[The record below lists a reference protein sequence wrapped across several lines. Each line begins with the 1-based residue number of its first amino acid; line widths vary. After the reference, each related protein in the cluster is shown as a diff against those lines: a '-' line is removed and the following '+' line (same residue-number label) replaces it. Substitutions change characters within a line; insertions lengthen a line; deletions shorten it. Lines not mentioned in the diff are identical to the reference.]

1 MFPNF
6 QASVESNE
14 EILESESSEQVPE
27 AIPSPL
33 SGQDEEI
40 SVNIKKEPEE
50 SNEEELEVKKE
61 VKMEV
66 DTTEPQND
74 ENEVILPI
82 KEEDEEEKM
91 DQQEEEPEVKK
102 ENEEAEEAEGSV
114 LQPTLTEQDINPCIE
129 KGKVFNQIFTML
141 PSMSDMPECSLM
153 ASYFSFS
160 GSEDVEEE
168 TVQEEPAIKQEEEEE
183 SEMEEKSD
191 AIDPSEDQSDSKTPE
206 KTIEEEPSSA
216 PVSDTTSAIVS
227 CLIDGN
233 LELSQ
238 APTALPSV
246 PNRIKIN
253 ISKPILTKPTDETE
267 DESDKASESEHEDQ
281 ASVSE
286 HVPAGE
292 EPVVSKPKLVGR
304 KLTVLPPKVR
314 GTETSGLCSI
324 M

>member
-1 MFPNF
+1 M
-6 QASVESNE
+6 
-14 EILESESSEQVPE
+14 
-27 AIPSPL
+27 
-33 SGQDEEI
+33 
-40 SVNIKKEPEE
+40 
-50 SNEEELEVKKE
+50 
-61 VKMEV
+61 
-66 DTTEPQND
+66 
-74 ENEVILPI
+74 
-82 KEEDEEEKM
+82 
-91 DQQEEEPEVKK
+91 
-102 ENEEAEEAEGSV
+102 
-114 LQPTLTEQDINPCIE
+114 
-129 KGKVFNQIFTML
+129 
-141 PSMSDMPECSLM
+141 
-153 ASYFSFS
+153 
-160 GSEDVEEE
+160 
-168 TVQEEPAIKQEEEEE
+168 QEEPAIKQEQDEEE
-183 SEMEEKSD
+183 SEIEEKSD
-191 AIDPSEDQSDSKTPE
+191 VIDPSGDQSDSKTPE

-238 APTALPSV
+238 APATLPSV

-253 ISKPILTKPTDETE
+253 ISKPILSKPSDETE